1 MQNDDRNIEPVHYRI
16 TMASFLDRTFAL
28 TGLLPEERESHG
40 MLRLKNKMLWYG
52 VLLELPEPS
61 RAALGQFERLTAGK
75 SVSADITRA
84 ALQAG
89 AFLEGDKAFDWFV
102 FRLENAS
109 SEQERQNILRAMGC
123 FSNADIV
130 EKAKAYTVTEVPQR
144 NMHLPVAWMAMNPLA
159 KDTLWDWFTENRKML
174 EKIHPILFERIIA
187 AITPVSCLEPR
198 GEIRESLES
207 LAEEKPLL
215 APAVRM
221 SLAKRAVNQRLRMAT
236 G

>member
-1 MQNDDRNIEPVHYRI
+1 MQNDDRNIESVHYRI

-89 AFLEGDKAFDWFV
+89 AFLDGDKAFDWFV

-130 EKAKAYTVTEVPQR
+130 EKAKAYTVTG
-144 NMHLPVAWMAMNPLA
+144 
-159 KDTLWDWFTENRKML
+159 
-174 EKIHPILFERIIA
+174 A
-187 AITPVSCLEPR
+187 A
-198 GEIRESLES
+198 
-207 LAEEKPLL
+207 AQH
-215 APAVRM
+215 APAGCLDGHEPPGQRHPLGLVHRKPENAGENPSDPVRTHYRRHYAG
-221 SLAKRAVNQRLRMAT
+221 LLP
-236 G
+236 